1 MVTIMVDI
9 GFVVMAQ
16 YIAIDITWIM
26 IIQLMQCDHYDIFD
40 ITGDRLML
48 NLVSTLVISTII
60 IHLTSISSRGNYNK
74 R

>member
-1 MVTIMVDI
+1 MVTIMLDI

-26 IIQLMQCDHYDIFD
+26 IIQPMQCDHYDIFD

-48 NLVSTLVISTII
+48 
-60 IHLTSISSRGNYNK
+60 SIWCLLL
-74 R
+74 